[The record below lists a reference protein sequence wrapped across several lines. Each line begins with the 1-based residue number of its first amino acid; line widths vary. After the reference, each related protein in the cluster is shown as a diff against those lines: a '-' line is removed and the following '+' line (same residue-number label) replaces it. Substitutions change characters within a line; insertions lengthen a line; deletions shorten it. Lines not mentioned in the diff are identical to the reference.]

1 MPTKAARPSDW
12 YGWLA
17 AGLVVCAIWLAWQI
31 VLAALAPRLPAMT
44 AVQLS
49 PGSAGV
55 LARAAEASMAA
66 GDADNAA
73 WFARRSLAIAPLN
86 VVAMRTLAQ
95 AEAESDL
102 ALALEM
108 MTIAADW
115 SLRDDIAHGWLFTE
129 RLKRGQVSTA
139 LAHADVLARRR
150 PDAQPRLI
158 EFLLT
163 ASAADP
169 RLVELVRERLETRPP
184 WRTAFFG
191 APAAN
196 DAQAAAKAQLAI
208 ALAGAGSLNKPERAA
223 LYNALFAEE
232 RFGLL
237 KDVRTSLEPEAPY
250 LLGEAFD
257 NGEDHAP
264 FGWILSPS
272 PGWTVERRPG
282 ADGTALHITYDGFS
296 GGVALQQLLLLPEGQ
311 FQLSWAAD
319 GAAGEALAWRLNCAP
334 DGALLT
340 QGAIGGSS
348 RNLDFDV
355 GAACPAQRLSLT
367 GVRGDRRRTLAVKVD
382 SVRLESR

>member
-1 MPTKAARPSDW
+1 MPKDW

-73 WFARRSLAIAPLN
+73 WFARRSLAVAPLN

-95 AEAESDL
+95 AEAEADP

-129 RLKRGQVSTA
+129 RLRRGQVSTA

-163 ASAADP
+163 ASSADP
-169 RLVELVRERLETRPP
+169 RLAELVQERLETRPP

-191 APAAN
+191 APVAN
-196 DAQAAAKAQLAI
+196 DAQAAAKIRLAI
-208 ALAGAGSLNKPERAA
+208 ALKNEGALESSERAA
-223 LYNALFAEE
+223 LYTALLMQE
-232 RFGLL
+232 RFASLRQ
-237 KDVRTSLEPEAPY
+237 VRSSLEPRTPY
-250 LLGEAFD
+250 LLNGGFEGGE
-257 NGEDHAP
+257 ERSP
-264 FGWILSPS
+264 FGWNLTPA
-272 PGWTVERRPG
+272 PGWNMELRPG
-282 ADGTALHITYDGFS
+282 QDGSALHLDYDGFS
-296 GGVALQQLLLLPEGQ
+296 GGVALQQLLLLPEGRYR
-311 FQLSWAAD
+311 LIWTAAGSAAD
-319 GAAGEALAWRLNCAP
+319 ALEWRLTCASG
-334 DGALLT
+334 GALLA
-340 QGAIGGSS
+340 GASVGGSPKA
-348 RNLDFDV
+348 LDFEV
-355 GAACPAQRLSLT
+355 EQACSAQRLVLLGRRGERRKSLA
-367 GVRGDRRRTLAVKVD
+367 AVVD
-382 SVRLESR
+382 NVRLEPR